1 MPYIA
6 AGSLLIF
13 FSGLK
18 DDIFIIS
25 PYSKI
30 ATQIIAA
37 AIIIIFTNIKFTN
50 LHGFLGYAHI
60 PYYIS
65 FSLTMFVF
73 IVVINS
79 VNLIDGINGLAGA
92 IGIVTAGA
100 FGFWFFLVEDY
111 AFAIICAALIGAII
125 GFLRYNLSNGPYKIF
140 MGDTGSLLIGFVIAI
155 LAIRFNEMNAVI
167 NGIYKINSAPAVSIG
182 VLMLP
187 LYDTARV
194 MLVRISRRQS
204 PFKADRGHIH
214 HKLIDLGYSHFRAT
228 MILVI
233 ANIIFILIA
242 YYFQDIG
249 IINLT
254 GLLITIATLAY
265 LIPITLI
272 LRKLKKI
279 ILPKK

>member
-1 MPYIA
+1 
-6 AGSLLIF
+6 
-13 FSGLK
+13 
-18 DDIFIIS
+18 
-25 PYSKI
+25 
-30 ATQIIAA
+30 
-37 AIIIIFTNIKFTN
+37 
-50 LHGFLGYAHI
+50 
-60 PYYIS
+60 
-65 FSLTMFVF
+65 
-73 IVVINS
+73 
-79 VNLIDGINGLAGA
+79 
-92 IGIVTAGA
+92 
-100 FGFWFFLVEDY
+100 
-111 AFAIICAALIGAII
+111 
-125 GFLRYNLSNGPYKIF
+125 
-140 MGDTGSLLIGFVIAI
+140 
-155 LAIRFNEMNAVI
+155 
-167 NGIYKINSAPAVSIG
+167 
-182 VLMLP
+182 
-187 LYDTARV
+187 